1 MTVTFSSVGTSPGL
15 KNRMRA
21 TSDGFTV
28 LNTLLCRGDIDI
40 IDYFIGE
47 NTFLNINKVLLLQGK
62 CLSWGLQKHFVS

>member
-15 KNRMRA
+15 ENRMRA

-28 LNTLLCRGDIDI
+28 LNTQLCRGDMGT

-47 NTFLNINKVLLLQGK
+47 NTSLNINKVSLLRGK
-62 CLSWGLQKHFVS
+62 RLGWGLQKHCVS